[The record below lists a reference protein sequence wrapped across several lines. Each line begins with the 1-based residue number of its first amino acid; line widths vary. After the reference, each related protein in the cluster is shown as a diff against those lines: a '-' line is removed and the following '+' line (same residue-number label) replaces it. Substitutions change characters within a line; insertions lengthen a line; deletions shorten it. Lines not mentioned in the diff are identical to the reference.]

1 MQKVNQ
7 WLIQK
12 KIYMKYDYITDV
24 KTETLKTGRTYYTP
38 DGAYP
43 SITTV
48 LGKTADN
55 TWLQK
60 WIERVGEEEA
70 ARVSKEATDRG
81 TLVHEYAERH
91 FNGEDV
97 GDDLKQETLD
107 VRQMSRDLIKVA
119 ESGIDEVWGQEQV
132 LWSNKYRYA
141 GRTDM
146 VGIWKGK
153 PTIIDFKT
161 SKKKKNQKQITD
173 YYIQGCAYA
182 VAHNEM
188 YGTGIQDV
196 AIIMTID
203 GDDPI
208 IFEKSAVPFLPLLKN
223 RRAEFD
229 KLQRAQDS

>member
-1 MQKVNQ
+1 
-7 WLIQK
+7 
-12 KIYMKYDYITDV
+12 MKYDYLTDV
-24 KTETLKTGRTYYTP
+24 KTETLTTGRTYYTP

-43 SITTV
+43 SITTI

-91 FNGEDV
+91 FNGEDIS
-97 GDDLKQETLD
+97 DLALQTLD
-107 VRQMSRDLIKVA
+107 VRQMSHDLIKMA

-161 SKKKKNQKQITD
+161 SKKKKYVKQITD
-173 YYIQGCAYA
+173 YFIQCCAYA
-182 VAHNEM
+182 VAHNEL
-188 YGTGIQDV
+188 YGTGIRNMAV
-196 AIIMTID
+196 LITVD
-203 GDDPI
+203 GGEPQ
-208 IFEKSAVPFLPLLKN
+208 IFERDAVPYLPLLKN
-223 RRAEFD
+223 RRMMFD
-229 KLQRAQDS
+229 KLQAAKTTTS

>member
-1 MQKVNQ
+1 
-7 WLIQK
+7 
-12 KIYMKYDYITDV
+12 MKFNYVTEVETD
-24 KTETLKTGRTYYTP
+24 TLPSGRTYHTP
-38 DGAYP
+38 DGSFP
-43 SITTV
+43 SITTI
-48 LGKTADN
+48 LGKTAN
-55 TWLQK
+55 NVWLQK
-60 WIERVGEEEA
+60 WKEKVGEEEA

-81 TLVHEYAERH
+81 TAVHEFAEQF
-91 FNGEDV
+91 FNGDDIYSDLSQSPKDV
-97 GDDLKQETLD
+97 I
-107 VRQMSRDLIKVA
+107 QMTKDLIRIAQTGV
-119 ESGIDEVWGQEQV
+119 EEVWGQEQV
-132 LWSNKYRYA
+132 LWSKKYRYA

-161 SKKKKNQKQITD
+161 SKKKKYENQIKD
-173 YYIQGCAYA
+173 YFIQCCAYA

-223 RRAEFD
+223 RREMFD
-229 KLQRAQDS
+229 KLQTT

>member
-1 MQKVNQ
+1 
-7 WLIQK
+7 
-12 KIYMKYDYITDV
+12 MKYDYLTDV
-24 KTETLKTGRTYYTP
+24 KTETLKSGRTYYTP

-43 SITTV
+43 SITTI

-55 TWLQK
+55 TWLLK

-91 FNGEDV
+91 FNGEDIS
-97 GDDLKQETLD
+97 DLALQTLD
-107 VRQMSRDLIKVA
+107 VRQMSHDLIKMA

-161 SKKKKNQKQITD
+161 SKKKKYVKQITD
-173 YYIQGCAYA
+173 YFIQCCAYA
-182 VAHNEM
+182 VAHNEL
-188 YGTGIQDV
+188 YGTGIRNMAV
-196 AIIMTID
+196 LITVD
-203 GDDPI
+203 GGEPQ
-208 IFEKSAVPFLPLLKN
+208 IFEHDAVPYLPLLKN
-223 RRAEFD
+223 RRMMFD
-229 KLQRAQDS
+229 KL